1 MNFKEWLRLD
11 EIIGPEV
18 VDPYYLD
25 DPQIGLDYKD
35 QAKGEFYILFTILS
49 AGKPSHQQARGLMHF
64 LSFEEP
70 SMGGAGGTPFHR
82 IRTMIDKGT
91 LVRNIARAG
100 LGTFNRLARSFV
112 DVSKVDLDDMK
123 SWPPD
128 KIEEYLHSI
137 PNVSSKI
144 VNFIKIY
151 LNQDKGQPAV
161 LDRHILRAMKRILQD
176 MDMKGETLP
185 ARFTKGLSLAE
196 LQRVVPNETPSRK
209 DYDFWAELW
218 QAIMKK
224 RKLKDLDVWRHQAMV
239 GVDPMWRYKPLERGK
254 LKMPVY
260 TDPEGRDI
268 INLSIDRKASEK
280 RPAVKKDVFMSL
292 DPHGNINPYTGQR
305 RELFTPSDLNVS
317 APYAPEGDPLVK
329 RGGTYRYRDLPFDQQ
344 FRGQDTPEAQAYR
357 QRWIDTFRH
366 YQQQGLYRGLRGKAL
381 NKYRKYLKLLGL
393 QDVT

>member
-1 MNFKEWLRLD
+1 VKFKEWLRLD

-25 DPQIGLDYKD
+25 DPKIGLDYKD

-70 SMGGAGGTPFHR
+70 GRGGEGGTPFQR
-82 IRTMIDKGT
+82 IRAMIDKGT

-112 DVSKVDLDDMK
+112 DISKVDLDDMK

-128 KIEEYLHSI
+128 KLEAYLHGI

-151 LNQDKGQPAV
+151 LNQSKEEPAV
-161 LDRHILRAMKRILQD
+161 LDRHILRSMKRILQD

-185 ARFTKGLSLAE
+185 PSVTSGLSLGE
-196 LQRVVPNETPSRK
+196 LQALVPRESPKPK
-209 DYDFWAELW
+209 DYDFWAGLW
-218 QAIMKK
+218 KAIMEK
-224 RKLKDLDVWRHQAMV
+224 RKLKDLDVWRHQAMI

-254 LKMPVY
+254 LKTPIY
-260 TDPEGRDI
+260 TDEGGRDI
-268 INLSIDRKASEK
+268 LNLSIDRQASEK

-292 DPHGNINPYTGQR
+292 DPHGNINPYTGKPRQ
-305 RELFTPSDLNVS
+305 LFVPSDTNVS
-317 APYAPEGDPLVK
+317 SPYAPEGDPLVK
-329 RGGTYRYRDLPFDQQ
+329 KGGAYHYKDLPGDQL
-344 FRGQDTPEAQAYR
+344 FRGEETPEAQGYR
-357 QRWIDTFRH
+357 QRWIDTFRQ

-393 QDVT
+393 QDIT